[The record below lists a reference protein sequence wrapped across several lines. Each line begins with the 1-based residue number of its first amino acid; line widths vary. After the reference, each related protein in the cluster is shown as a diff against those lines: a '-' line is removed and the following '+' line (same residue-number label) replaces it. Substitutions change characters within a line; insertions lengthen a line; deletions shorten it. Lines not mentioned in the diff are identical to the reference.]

1 METEAESVGGRRQA
15 VKNKKQEEEAGK
27 AYEHEMMASYQD
39 AGGDKIAA
47 PQGQRSRGGHDTINR
62 GQGMTQVIRF
72 KDRKQTLSNE
82 HGHYR
87 FVSGDTILVMIIDLQ
102 GLVA

>member
-1 METEAESVGGRRQA
+1 MSTMR
-15 VKNKKQEEEAGK
+15 
-27 AYEHEMMASYQD
+27 ASYQD

-47 PQGQRSRGGHDTINR
+47 PQGQRSKAGHDTINQ

-82 HGHYR
+82 HGHYQ
-87 FVSGDTILVMIIDLQ
+87 FVSGDMIHLVMIIDLQ

>member
-1 METEAESVGGRRQA
+1 
-15 VKNKKQEEEAGK
+15 
-27 AYEHEMMASYQD
+27 MMASYQD

-82 HGHYR
+82 HGHYQ
-87 FVSGDTILVMIIDLQ
+87 FVSGEYDSGNDNRFTGEHNEGFLP
-102 GLVA
+102 GRRRR

>member
-1 METEAESVGGRRQA
+1 
-15 VKNKKQEEEAGK
+15 
-27 AYEHEMMASYQD
+27 
-39 AGGDKIAA
+39 
-47 PQGQRSRGGHDTINR
+47 
-62 GQGMTQVIRF
+62 MTQAIRF

-87 FVSGDTILVMIIDLQ
+87 FVSGDTILVMIMTLSNEHDHYRFVSGDTILAMITDLQ

>member
-1 METEAESVGGRRQA
+1 ML
-15 VKNKKQEEEAGK
+15 
-27 AYEHEMMASYQD
+27 
-39 AGGDKIAA
+39 A
-47 PQGQRSRGGHDTINR
+47 PGHDMINR
-62 GQGMTQVIRF
+62 GQGMTQAIQF

-87 FVSGDTILVMIIDLQ
+87 FISGDTILVMIIDLQ

>member
-1 METEAESVGGRRQA
+1 MST
-15 VKNKKQEEEAGK
+15 
-27 AYEHEMMASYQD
+27 MMASYQD

-47 PQGQRSRGGHDTINR
+47 PQGQRSRAGHDMINR
-62 GQGMTQVIRF
+62 EQGMTQAIQF
-72 KDRKQTLSNE
+72 KDRKQMLSNK
-82 HGHYR
+82 HGHSR

>member
-1 METEAESVGGRRQA
+1 M
-15 VKNKKQEEEAGK
+15 
-27 AYEHEMMASYQD
+27 
-39 AGGDKIAA
+39 
-47 PQGQRSRGGHDTINR
+47 INR

-72 KDRKQTLSNE
+72 KDRKQTLSNK

-87 FVSGDTILVMIIDLQ
+87 FVSGDMILVMIIDLQ

>member
-1 METEAESVGGRRQA
+1 M
-15 VKNKKQEEEAGK
+15 
-27 AYEHEMMASYQD
+27 
-39 AGGDKIAA
+39 
-47 PQGQRSRGGHDTINR
+47 INR

-82 HGHYR
+82 HGHYQ
-87 FVSGDTILVMIIDLQ
+87 FVSGDTIHLVMIIDLQ

>member
-47 PQGQRSRGGHDTINR
+47 PQGQRSRGGT
-62 GQGMTQVIRF
+62 
-72 KDRKQTLSNE
+72 
-82 HGHYR
+82 
-87 FVSGDTILVMIIDLQ
+87 
-102 GLVA
+102 